1 MKLGYNSDIKILTA
15 VQKRWVLVVEL
26 MKVDEDQVSTVI
38 LSVLSVT
45 VISKDDESSVDANW
59 LVKLFLSDSFS

>member
-1 MKLGYNSDIKILTA
+1 M
-15 VQKRWVLVVEL
+15 VVDL
-26 MKVDEDQVSTVI
+26 MKADGDQVSTVI

-45 VISKDDESSVDANW
+45 VISEDGESSVDDNW

>member
-1 MKLGYNSDIKILTA
+1 MRPGYNSGIKILTA
-15 VQKRWVLVVEL
+15 VWKRWVLVVDL
-26 MKVDEDQVSTVI
+26 MKADGDQVSTVI

-45 VISKDDESSVDANW
+45 VISEDGESSVDDNW